1 MGAHVLIAGK
11 RRERWAAPESFRML
25 MRGKRILGGGPRQG
39 MKAVL
44 QRVLRA
50 SVTVDDRI
58 VGEIGRGLLV
68 LLCAEPGDG
77 DKEAAYLAGKIARM
91 RIFADDSGK
100 FNRSLLDVEGGAL
113 VISQFTLTA
122 DWRRGNRPSF
132 SGAATPESAIPLYEG
147 FCGHLRALGVAV
159 QMGEFATH
167 MEVAL
172 INDGPVTIWMDTR
185 DR

>member
-1 MGAHVLIAGK
+1 
-11 RRERWAAPESFRML
+11 
-25 MRGKRILGGGPRQG
+25 

-113 VISQFTLTA
+113 VVSQFTLTA

-132 SGAATPESAIPLYEG
+132 SGAAPPDSAVPLYEA
-147 FCGHLRALGVAV
+147 FCGHLRDLGILV
-159 QMGEFATH
+159 QTGEFAAE
-167 MEVAL
+167 MRVAL
-172 INDGPVTIWMDTR
+172 VNDGPVTIWMDTG